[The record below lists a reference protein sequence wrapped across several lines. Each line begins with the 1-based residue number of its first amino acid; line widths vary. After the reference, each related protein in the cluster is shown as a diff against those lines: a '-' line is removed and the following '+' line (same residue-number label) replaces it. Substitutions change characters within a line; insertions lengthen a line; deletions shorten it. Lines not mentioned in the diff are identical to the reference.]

1 MASLVNIAA
10 SDFLP
15 TLLIVDDEP
24 PVREFLLEALLPCC
38 ATVQAVG
45 SIHDALH
52 ALEAERFDLVLADV
66 CMPGAGGLDL
76 LALIQQLKW
85 DCAVILM
92 TGHAQLEQ
100 VVAGVRLEA
109 SDFLLKPFSLSTVH
123 EAVRQC
129 YEKLVARRRRQ
140 GERDEL
146 NANLLRRERQLDVSR
161 HLLTDTHQ
169 SALESLI
176 LTLEARERNT
186 YAHSFRVRAYALHMA
201 NRIGYPAAGLELLG
215 QSALL
220 HDIGKVAVSDQ
231 VLLKPGPLNHD
242 EYEALK
248 THSAV
253 GERIVNRMDF
263 LAGAGTIIRHHHE
276 RWDSRGYPD
285 GISGPDIPLGSR
297 LFAVADTLDAMTSHR
312 CYRRALSFA
321 AAREEIARCAGTQ
334 FDPAIAAAFAEI
346 TEETWNSLRDLAD
359 GDARAA
365 STPISRSQSSP
376 LLVEAPLQFFPVTAQ
391 L

>member
-1 MASLVNIAA
+1 MASLVHLAT

-15 TLLIVDDEP
+15 ALLIVDDELS
-24 PVREFLLEALLPCC
+24 VREYLLDALLPCC
-38 ATVQAVG
+38 TRASAVD
-45 SIHDALH
+45 SVHDALH
-52 ALEAERFDLVLADV
+52 ALETGRYDVVLADV

-76 LALIQQLKW
+76 LAVIQQLKW

-100 VVAGVRLEA
+100 VVASVRLEA
-109 SDFLLKPFSLSTVH
+109 SDFLLKPFSLATLH
-123 EAVRQC
+123 EAVHQC
-129 YEKLVARRRRQ
+129 YEKLVVRRRSR
-140 GERDEL
+140 GEREEL
-146 NANLLRRERQLDVSR
+146 NANLRQRERQLDFSR

-169 SALESLI
+169 SALESLV

-201 NRIGYPAAGLELLG
+201 SQIGYPATELQLLG
-215 QSALL
+215 HAALL
-220 HDIGKVAVSDQ
+220 HDIGKVAVSDL
-231 VLLKPGPLNHD
+231 VLLKPGPLDNH
-242 EYEALK
+242 EYAALK

-263 LAGAGTIIRHHHE
+263 LVGAGDIIRHHHE
-276 RWDSRGYPD
+276 RWDGRGYPD
-285 GISGPDIPLGSR
+285 GIPRTDIPLGSR
-297 LFAVADTLDAMTSHR
+297 LFAIADTLDAMTSHR

-334 FDPAIAAAFAEI
+334 FDPAIAAAFTEVS
-346 TEETWNSLRDLAD
+346 EETWNSLRDLAD
-359 GDARAA
+359 GDALAA
-365 STPISRSQSSP
+365 STPNSSRQHPPS
-376 LLVEAPLQFFPVTAQ
+376 LTEVPLQSFPATAS